1 MIICVCNR
9 VTERDIHAAVADG
22 VATLSDLRMA
32 TGCSSSCGRCA
43 PHANEALKQ
52 ARREQRA
59 HSLELP
65 VVESTHAFA

>member
-22 VATLSDLRMA
+22 VNSLSELRMS

-43 PHANEALKQ
+43 PHANETLKQ
-52 ARREQRA
+52 ARRELNA
-59 HSLELP
+59 SSLELP
-65 VVESTHAFA
+65 VVQNSPAFA